1 MRALLLGFEEHEIPS
16 MHDFCYVPLVMT
28 RLYMDVRVEVKLLP
42 SMLAHGIATAGP
54 QQFQES
60 ISSVVYRLA
69 GQRVPH
75 EELHNRYFVE

>member
-1 MRALLLGFEEHEIPS
+1 
-16 MHDFCYVPLVMT
+16 
-28 RLYMDVRVEVKLLP
+28 MDVGVEVKLLP

-69 GQRVPH
+69 GQHVPH
-75 EELHNRYFVE
+75 EELHNGYFVE